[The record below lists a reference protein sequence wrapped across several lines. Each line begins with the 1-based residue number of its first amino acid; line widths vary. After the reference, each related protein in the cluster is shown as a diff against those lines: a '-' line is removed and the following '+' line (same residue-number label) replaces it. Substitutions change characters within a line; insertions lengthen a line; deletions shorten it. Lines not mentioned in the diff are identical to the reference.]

1 MTISL
6 GLQSSR
12 KATSRSHPEVTCAP
26 LRNCSLKACLLGLVL
41 FRLLHERLPER
52 SAMPDERG
60 ACVCG
65 NREACESVHR
75 SELHLLKR
83 YVAWIRSILSYMDW
97 HPIKHASR
105 HFISNGLSPPPI
117 PRSPSLPFPFALCF
131 SYSPLSLRWSSLG
144 TGGVG
149 METSRTTNEEDIS
162 PLPLPACRAVVQS
175 RLQHPPHS

>member
-65 NREACESVHR
+65 NREACESVRR

-105 HFISNGLSPPPI
+105 HFISNGLSPSY
-117 PRSPSLPFPFALCF
+117 SPVTLSPFPFALCF
-131 SYSPLSLRWSSLG
+131 SYFSPLATMEFAWNRRSGNETFAYDQRRIYG
-144 TGGVG
+144 TP
-149 METSRTTNEEDIS
+149 T
-162 PLPLPACRAVVQS
+162 
-175 RLQHPPHS
+175 PHSVQGSGPVQTTASA